1 MEDSGLRCPDC
12 DYNLTGAPGPRCP
25 ECGWRIQWPED
36 VARRPRERD
45 QDAPFAVDFLQEFT
59 PAQVSVDWR
68 ADGRPV
74 PDEVE
79 AMIDAV
85 WCEAVAEAE
94 ARGQMLYAGPM
105 VRLDAWACEADRL
118 VLTASPTDYR
128 AFVGTNLRNGGRL
141 DEWGVD
147 AYANPIGISAVVRTS
162 DGLLVFGRRG
172 SRVFFHAGR
181 LHTIGGT
188 VEPDDRGADGA
199 IDVFA
204 AMRRE
209 VCEELAVT
217 DAEIAGLVCTGLIR
231 DGALHQPELIF
242 RAELTLSRGD
252 VLARFDPSAP
262 HQEHDALELC
272 HDEPEAV
279 APFIERADPIVPVAA
294 GALLVHGFHEW
305 GPDWYESTCY
315 LLYGEL
321 PRRTTP

>member
-1 MEDSGLRCPDC
+1 MISLLACCAANSSHSSR
-12 DYNLTGAPGPRCP
+12 YRF
-25 ECGWRIQWPED
+25 
-36 VARRPRERD
+36 VARG
-45 QDAPFAVDFLQEFT
+45 FL
-59 PAQVSVDWR
+59 
-68 ADGRPV
+68 
-74 PDEVE
+74 
-79 AMIDAV
+79 
-85 WCEAVAEAE
+85 
-94 ARGQMLYAGPM
+94 
-105 VRLDAWACEADRL
+105 
-118 VLTASPTDYR
+118 
-128 AFVGTNLRNGGRL
+128 
-141 DEWGVD
+141 
-147 AYANPIGISAVVRTS
+147 
-162 DGLLVFGRRG
+162 
-172 SRVFFHAGR
+172 HAGCV
-181 LHTIGGT
+181 HTSGGT
-188 VEPDDRGADGA
+188 VEPDDRGAGGA

-217 DAEIAGLVCTGLIR
+217 DEEIVGLVCTGLIR

-294 GALLVHGFHEW
+294 GALLVHGYHEW

-321 PRRTTP
+321 PRRTTS